1 MAEGLAFRAIADPT
15 RREILDLLRDRGPMR
30 AGDIAA
36 RFGEMTRIAVSKH
49 LRVLREARLV
59 RITESEDARE
69 RLYALDN
76 EGLREVSAWL
86 QGYEVFWQGRLAELK
101 RLAEEDNEPNQQP

>member
-15 RREILDLLRDRGPMR
+15 RREILDLLRDVGPMR
-30 AGDIAA
+30 AGDIAR

-59 RITESEDARE
+59 QITESEDARE

-76 EGLREVSAWL
+76 AGLGEVSAWL
-86 QGYEVFWQGRLAELK
+86 QGYEVFWRDRLAALK
-101 RLAEEDNEPNQQP
+101 RLAEEDEP